1 MVNYVLLNSKHKLGG
16 YLAFSGYIF
25 DHHFPPNKIVKNLN
39 DEQKQI
45 LKSKK
50 DYHILATHSFN
61 DDSVFYP
68 NIIEGYYTY
77 YKDYSDFK
85 LFSFGELGHEFD
97 TQPVLPYVR
106 KWLKE
111 RMGK

>member
-1 MVNYVLLNSKHKLGG
+1 MTNYVLLNSRHRLGG

-25 DHHFPPNKIVKNLN
+25 DHHFPPNSVEKNLN

-45 LKSKK
+45 LNSKK

-61 DDSVFYP
+61 DDSVTYSRV
-68 NIIEGYYTY
+68 IEGYYTY
-77 YKDYSDFK
+77 YKDYTDFT
-85 LFSFGELGHEFD
+85 LLSFGTLGHDFD
-97 TQPVLPYVR
+97 DQPTHPIVR

-111 RMGK
+111 SMGK

>member
-1 MVNYVLLNSKHKLGG
+1 MVNYALLNSKHELGG
-16 YLAFSGYIF
+16 YLAFSGYVF
-25 DHHFPPNKIVKNLN
+25 DHHFPPNNIVKNLN

-68 NIIEGYYTY
+68 KIIEGYYTY
-77 YKDYSDFK
+77 YKDYSDFT
-85 LFSFGELGHEFD
+85 LLSFGKLGHKFD
-97 TQPVLPYVR
+97 TQPIHPYVR

-111 RMGK
+111 SMGK